1 MAGYTPARVAVLGQ
15 GLPFAAARRVR
26 ADQVSAVDVY
36 VDGLVGHRS
45 DKVALGS
52 RHTGVGARECLA
64 RANRADRALV
74 HRSGVDAA
82 HDDLEALRLQL
93 ADRGID
99 GRWAGLLCK
108 DAICY
113 VGSVVVGSRGRRVL
127 STDPRFR
134 CIRCSS
140 CGFCCLRRRNIQ
152 AEEPVGSGSVI
163 VWLTA
168 RPLALAAVCLLPNYP
183 VASRL
188 GDSVTRRR

>member
-15 GLPFAAARRVR
+15 GLPFAGARRVR
-26 ADQVSAVDVY
+26 ADQVSTGDVY

-45 DKVALGS
+45 DKVAL
-52 RHTGVGARECLA
+52 
-64 RANRADRALV
+64 
-74 HRSGVDAA
+74 
-82 HDDLEALRLQL
+82 
-93 ADRGID
+93 
-99 GRWAGLLCK
+99 
-108 DAICY
+108 AICY

-163 VWLTA
+163 MWLTA
-168 RPLALAAVCLLPNYP
+168 RPVALAPVGLLPNYP
-183 VASRL
+183 VVSRL
-188 GDSVTRRR
+188 GDSVPDSPKRCGAVLSVMSGGLPEFGIGDWQISSSAPWRSSSPRDRRSELVAKSFDEIDQHCAM